1 MDVGVHVVMDITTI
15 NICEC
20 LSVYMYIYINS
31 LSCSSDSISCDPA
44 PLVTRFAAWTY
55 PVCLI

>member
-15 NICEC
+15 NIYEC
-20 LSVYMYIYINS
+20 LSVVCTYINS